1 MILETIILPA
11 LVPAA
16 IDMIRTTVNRVVG
29 VKAQTVDEVIQL
41 RNSEVEKL
49 KALAE
54 MDNPGGTPSQW
65 VIDLRGSFRYILAG
79 VTICSAVTTL
89 YVPGVPEVLFDYSWQ
104 AASAVFS
111 FLFGEHIMLR
121 IKNKE

>member
-1 MILETIILPA
+1 MILESIILPA

-16 IDMIRTTVNRVVG
+16 IDMIRTTVTRLVG

-79 VTICSAVTTL
+79 ITITAAVTTL

>member
-79 VTICSAVTTL
+79 VTICAAVTTL

>member
-1 MILETIILPA
+1 MILESIILPA

-16 IDMIRTTVNRVVG
+16 IDMIRTTVTRLVG

-79 VTICSAVTTL
+79 ITITAAITTL

>member
-1 MILETIILPA
+1 MILESIILPA

-16 IDMIRTTVNRVVG
+16 IDMIRTTVTRLVG

-41 RNSEVEKL
+41 RNSEVDKL

-79 VTICSAVTTL
+79 ITITAAITTL

>member
-1 MILETIILPA
+1 MILESIILPA

-29 VKAQTVDEVIQL
+29 VKAQTVEEVIQL
-41 RNSEVEKL
+41 RNSEVTKL
-49 KALAE
+49 QALAA

-79 VTICSAVTTL
+79 VTITAAVTTL

>member
-1 MILETIILPA
+1 MILESIILPA

-16 IDMIRTTVNRVVG
+16 IDMIRTTVTRLVG

-79 VTICSAVTTL
+79 VTITAAVTTL
-89 YVPGVPEVLFDYSWQ
+89 YVPGVPEVLLDYSWQ

>member
-1 MILETIILPA
+1 MILESIILPA

-16 IDMIRTTVNRVVG
+16 IDMIRTTVTRLVG

-41 RNSEVEKL
+41 RSSEVEKL

-79 VTICSAVTTL
+79 ITITAAITTL

>member
-1 MILETIILPA
+1 MILESIILPA

-16 IDMIRTTVNRVVG
+16 IDMVRTTVNRIVG

-65 VIDLRGSFRYILAG
+65 VIDLRGSFRYLLAG
-79 VTICSAVTTL
+79 VTITAAVTTL